1 MDDHLF
7 GQRLEPPFH
16 GRRLAGGHVFVPMA
30 RDQQSD
36 TLIVRGR
43 DGLPNRPLE
52 VASTLQP
59 LVRPFAQ
66 RRHEIGP
73 AAHELEEQQLGEEMV
88 VTVPLSLLVQGY
100 YEQVGASELAQEPG
114 GTLPACYRLAK
125 RTLHRPQDRGFEQK
139 LPHFLGEA
147 SQDLLSQEADDVAV
161 ATPERLYQ
169 GVLVLLI
176 LQGEGGEVDPRRPPF
191 GPLEQYGEIIR
202 ADIQSQ
208 LLIQQALGFL
218 LCEGELLGA
227 YLVHLSP
234 GPKPPQRQRWVG
246 PARDD
251 EVNVLGEVLHEE
263 GHRLMRVFLGYELVV
278 IEHQHDLIGQLGE
291 LVYERGKRHSDEVL
305 PRDTHS
311 RENIGCEVLF
321 WHDLAQC
328 LDYMPPQPNQI
339 VVLLVE
345 GDPGEGNLCI
355 FYLTPVGKERRL
367 PVAGRGAYNAN
378 LAVQGVAE
386 ER

>member
-1 MDDHLF
+1 
-7 GQRLEPPFH
+7 
-16 GRRLAGGHVFVPMA
+16 MA

-36 TLIVRGR
+36 TLIVSGY

-52 VASTLQP
+52 ESRALQP

-66 RRHEIGP
+66 GGHQVGLG
-73 AAHELEEQQLGEEMV
+73 ALELEEQQLGEEMV
-88 VTVPLSLLVQGY
+88 VTVPLSLLIKSNH
-100 YEQVGASELAQEPG
+100 EQVGASELAQEPG

-208 LLIQQALGFL
+208 LL
-218 LCEGELLGA
+218 
-227 YLVHLSP
+227 
-234 GPKPPQRQRWVG
+234 
-246 PARDD
+246 
-251 EVNVLGEVLHEE
+251 
-263 GHRLMRVFLGYELVV
+263 
-278 IEHQHDLIGQLGE
+278 
-291 LVYERGKRHSDEVL
+291 
-305 PRDTHS
+305 
-311 RENIGCEVLF
+311 
-321 WHDLAQC
+321 
-328 LDYMPPQPNQI
+328 
-339 VVLLVE
+339 
-345 GDPGEGNLCI
+345 
-355 FYLTPVGKERRL
+355 
-367 PVAGRGAYNAN
+367 
-378 LAVQGVAE
+378 VQ
-386 ER
+386 

>member
-16 GRRLAGGHVFVPMA
+16 GRRLAGGHVFVPMS

-36 TLIVRGR
+36 TLIVRGY

-52 VASTLQP
+52 ESRALQP
-59 LVRPFAQ
+59 LVRPSAQ
-66 RRHEIGP
+66 GGHQVGLG
-73 AAHELEEQQLGEEMV
+73 ALELEEQQLGEEMV
-88 VTVPLSLLVQGY
+88 VAVPLALLVQGY

-114 GTLPACYRLAK
+114 GTLPARHRVAK
-125 RTLHRPQDRGFEQK
+125 GTRHRPQDRGFDQK

-147 SQDLLSQEADDVAV
+147 SQNLLSQQTDYVTAGA
-161 ATPERLYQ
+161 PERLDK
-169 GVLVLLI
+169 GVLVLLV

-191 GPLEQYGEIIR
+191 GPLEQNREVVR
-202 ADIQSQ
+202 ADVQSH
-208 LLIQQALGFL
+208 LLVQQALGFL
-218 LCEGELLGA
+218 LCEGQLLGA
-227 YLVHLSP
+227 DLVHLSP
-234 GPKPPQRQRWVG
+234 GPKPPQRQRRVG
-246 PARDD
+246 AAGDD

-278 IEHQHDLIGQLGE
+278 IEHQHDLMGQLGE

-311 RENIGCEVLF
+311 RENIGCEVLY
-321 WHDLAQC
+321 WHDLAPC

-345 GDPGEGNLCI
+345 GNPGEGNLCI